1 MTADEM
7 AFMCFVKNDGEGIS
21 SSGICRQKR
30 KYFGF
35 SRIRADDYDILITCL
50 DGYVLDLPWSAI

>member
-1 MTADEM
+1 M
-7 AFMCFVKNDGEGIS
+7 AFMCFLKNDGEGIS
-21 SSGICRQKR
+21 SSGICRQKKR

-50 DGYVLDLPWSAI
+50 GGYFLDFPWSAI

>member
-21 SSGICRQKR
+21 FSGICRQKR
-30 KYFGF
+30 KYFGL

-50 DGYVLDLPWSAI
+50 GGYVLDLPWSTI